1 MSGNDLELKIMFI
14 FVSKNV
20 RNAQGKGFAAC
31 FLDGHDAARR
41 GDHRTLQPC
50 RTSHLYGS
58 RQGHKALTKKRHV
71 SCEKCRNGKEVYKI
85 S

>member
-1 MSGNDLELKIMFI
+1 MFI

-41 GDHRTLQPC
+41 GDHRALQS
-50 RTSHLYGS
+50 RRAAHLHGS
-58 RQGHKALTKKRHV
+58 RQGRKALTKKKHI
-71 SCEKCRNGKEVYKI
+71 SCEKRRNGKEVYKL